1 MTTKENLKLQIEWFN
16 YFADY
21 IKQYDINLYNDSC
34 AHADNIE
41 RQILENEFLQFP
53 ELEEEEEN
61 NTCYECGEDIDQEER
76 FCSKECYDN
85 SFNERI

>member
-41 RQILENEFLQFP
+41 RQILENEFIEFP
-53 ELEEEEEN
+53 EVEEVKN
-61 NTCYECGEDIDQEER
+61 CFECGEDIEPDER
-76 FCSKECYDN
+76 FCSKECHDN
-85 SFNERI
+85 SFKEGI

>member
-1 MTTKENLKLQIEWFN
+1 MTTKENLKLQIDWFN

-41 RQILENEFLQFP
+41 RQILEDEFIEFP
-53 ELEEEEEN
+53 EVHEVI
-61 NTCYECGEDIDQEER
+61 NTCFECGEDIDLDNK
-76 FCSKECYDN
+76 FCSKECYNN

>member
-41 RQILENEFLQFP
+41 RQILENEFIEFP
-53 ELEEEEEN
+53 EVEEVKN
-61 NTCYECGEDIDQEER
+61 CFECGEDIEPDER
-76 FCSKECYDN
+76 FCSKECYNN

>member
-41 RQILENEFLQFP
+41 RQILENEFIEFP
-53 ELEEEEEN
+53 EVEEVKN
-61 NTCYECGEDIDQEER
+61 CFECGEDIEPDER
-76 FCSKECYDN
+76 FCSKECFDN

>member
-41 RQILENEFLQFP
+41 RQILENEFIEFP
-53 ELEEEEEN
+53 EVEEVKN
-61 NTCYECGEDIDQEER
+61 CFECGEDIEPDER

>member
-21 IKQYDINLYNDSC
+21 IKQYDINLYNEAC
-34 AHADNIE
+34 ANADDVE

-53 ELEEEEEN
+53 ELEEEEEE
-61 NTCYECGEDIDQEER
+61 NTCYECGEDIEPDER

>member
-41 RQILENEFLQFP
+41 RQILEDEYIEFP
-53 ELEEEEEN
+53 EVEEVKN
-61 NTCYECGEDIDQEER
+61 CYECGEDIEPDER

>member
-21 IKQYDINLYNDSC
+21 IKQYDINLYNDAC
-34 AHADNIE
+34 ANADNVE
-41 RQILENEFLQFP
+41 RQILENEFIEFP
-53 ELEEEEEN
+53 EVEDVKN
-61 NTCYECGEDIDQEER
+61 CYECGEDIEPDEK
-76 FCSKECYDN
+76 FCSKECYNN

>member
-1 MTTKENLKLQIEWFN
+1 MTTKENLKLQIDWFN

-41 RQILENEFLQFP
+41 RQILEDEYIEFP
-53 ELEEEEEN
+53 EVEEVKN
-61 NTCYECGEDIDQEER
+61 CFECGEDIEPDER
-76 FCSKECYDN
+76 FCSKECFDN

>member
-41 RQILENEFLQFP
+41 RQILENEYIEFP
-53 ELEEEEEN
+53 EVEEVKN
-61 NTCYECGEDIDQEER
+61 CFECGEDIEPDER
-76 FCSKECYDN
+76 FCSKECFDN

>member
-21 IKQYDINLYNDSC
+21 IKKCDINLYNDAC
-34 AHADNIE
+34 ANADNIE
-41 RQILENEFLQFP
+41 RQILENEYIEFP
-53 ELEEEEEN
+53 EVEEVKN
-61 NTCYECGEDIDQEER
+61 CYECGEDIEPDER

-85 SFNERI
+85 SFNESI

>member
-1 MTTKENLKLQIEWFN
+1 MTTKENLKLQIDWFN

-41 RQILENEFLQFP
+41 RQILEDEYIEFP
-53 ELEEEEEN
+53 EVEEVKN
-61 NTCYECGEDIDQEER
+61 CFQCGEDIEPDER
-76 FCSKECYDN
+76 FCSKECFDN